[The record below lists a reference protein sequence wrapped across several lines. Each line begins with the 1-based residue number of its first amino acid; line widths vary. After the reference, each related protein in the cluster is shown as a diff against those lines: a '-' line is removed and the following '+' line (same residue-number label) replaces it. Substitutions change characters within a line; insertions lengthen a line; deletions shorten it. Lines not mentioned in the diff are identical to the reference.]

1 MHATCPVDLILFDLS
16 IIDKEEGGCMD
27 FVILVSLQLEAGFFL
42 GLYFDPED
50 GDSTLLQNVSKLLSD
65 YTAS

>member
-1 MHATCPVDLILFDLS
+1 MPCRSHSFDLP
-16 IIDKEEGGCMD
+16 IIDKEEDGCTD
-27 FVILVSLQLEAGFFL
+27 FTVLVSLQLEAGFFL

-50 GDSTLLQNVSKLLSD
+50 GNSTLLQNVRKLLSD